1 PPRERLGAT
10 LLFQAASGQPYTRV
24 GMEGATARGL
34 GPAPDRSSVGRL
46 NSARMPTTYRS
57 DLRLTRSF
65 TIGGRT
71 VSAYI
76 DVRNLLNRR
85 VMLDLFTSTGS
96 ATNPGQTFVQN
107 NTLGAVRVPGS
118 DVVVADVPDPL
129 QRAPLERRERFFGN
143 GDGVLTVE
151 EQVRSSLG

>member
-1 PPRERLGAT
+1 
-10 LLFQAASGQPYTRV
+10 
-24 GMEGATARGL
+24 
-34 GPAPDRSSVGRL
+34 
-46 NSARMPTTYRS
+46 MPTTYRS

-151 EQVRSSLG
+151 EQVRSSLGAFVASGWGAQVGVLPGMFYGSPRQVRVGMECRF